1 MIIKQTTLD
10 LNGPE
15 LTFTTHPS
23 SATINQGGSTTMTGT
38 AVAAFSSQDP
48 PNPATNTGS
57 ISYQWYAINIFGRI
71 TGPLEDGTNSSL
83 GVTLSGTNTNTL
95 SISNASIPN
104 ANGVRFYLVAD
115 YVPSAYSQP
124 EGSAVVVGTARSTG
138 NAFNDPKSSNTA
150 TLTVNPTLTLTSNPS
165 SREIAENQF
174 ETFSA
179 SASASDGS
187 SVSIQWQLNGSDL
200 SDSSTVSGSR
210 SNTLRI
216 SRPSAGTYYI
226 RAKFTHPTASNS
238 PIYSST
244 ATFNV
249 VLARA
254 ILNYEVFSDSGTSA
268 STGQIDLAQQG
279 GDSYIFRAG
288 GGSEPW
294 QTTCIYAP
302 ERDINVEI
310 ELAGARGHA
319 SGTKRGGYGGVTRF
333 RFQLQQNTEYVLK
346 IGHTYGYGVAP
357 TGGVYSGGGMTI
369 FYRGAHVVAAAGGG
383 GGAAAKGKGG
393 HGGGAGQSGADGEG
407 RGGGNGGRS
416 VGAGSLPY
424 EGSFAGRVGLDDV
437 PTSTN
442 GGWLSSCTWGG
453 WWRTTQGKSPCQ
465 ALGKVYMYNA
475 RGDRISNTTN
485 NIERGFK
492 PGKAFRNNGGRAQK
506 TQDGAGGSGAYGGD
520 AAKKGSSHG
529 GGGGSGYWNG
539 EGQLMLAQR
548 GSNNDVKGYVK
559 ITVV

>member
-57 ISYQWYAINIFGRI
+57 ISYQWYAINIFSRI
-71 TGPLEDGTNSSL
+71 VGPLEDGTNSSL

-104 ANGVRFYLVAD
+104 ANGVQFYLVAD

-124 EGSAVVVGTARSTG
+124 EGSAVTVGTGRSTG

-165 SREIAENQF
+165 SREIAENEF

-187 SVSIQWQLNGSDL
+187 RVSIQWQLNGSDL

-238 PIYSST
+238 PIYSGT

-254 ILNYEVFSDSGTSA
+254 ILNYEVFTDSGYSA
-268 STGQIDLAQQG
+268 STGQVDLAQQS
-279 GDSYIFRAG
+279 GDSYTFFSG
-288 GGSEPW
+288 GGTGW

-302 ERDINVEI
+302 ERDIDVEI
-310 ELAGARGHA
+310 EIAGSKGHDN
-319 SGTKRGGYGGVTRF
+319 GKRRGGYGGMTKF
-333 RFQLQQNTEYVLK
+333 RYQLQRNTEYILK

-357 TGGVYSGGGMTI
+357 TGGVYSGGGMTV

-383 GGAAAKGKGG
+383 GGAAERGRGG
-393 HGGGAGQSGADGEG
+393 HGGGAGQSGQDGYG
-407 RGGGNGGRS
+407 RGKGAGGQS
-416 VGAGSLPY
+416 VGTGSLPST
-424 EGSFAGRVGLDDV
+424 GSFAGRVGLDDV
-437 PTSTN
+437 PTSTD
-442 GGWLSSCTWGG
+442 GGWLSSCTHGG
-453 WWRTTQGKSPCQ
+453 WWRTKKGKSPC
-465 ALGKVYMYNA
+465 AHLGKIYMYNA
-475 RGDRISNTTN
+475 VGDIISNTTDT
-485 NIERGFK
+485 IERSFK
-492 PGKAFRNNGGRAQK
+492 TGRAYRNNGGRAQK
-506 TQDGAGGSGAYGGD
+506 TSDGAGGSGAYGGN
-520 AAKKGSSHG
+520 AAKKSSRHG

-539 EGQLMLAQR
+539 EGRLIDAQR
-548 GSNNDVKGYVK
+548 GANNDVRGYVK

>member
-15 LTFTTHPS
+15 LIFTTHPS

-57 ISYQWYAINIFGRI
+57 ISYQWYAIDIFGRPSS
-71 TGPLEDGTNSSL
+71 PLEDGTNSSL

-124 EGSAVVVGTARSTG
+124 VGSAVTVGTGRSTG

-165 SREIAENQF
+165 SREIAENEF

-254 ILNYEVFSDSGTSA
+254 ILNYEVFTDGGYSA
-268 STGQIDLAQQG
+268 NTGQIDLKQQSG
-279 GDSYIFRAG
+279 NSYTFFSG
-288 GGSEPW
+288 GGTGW

-302 ERDINVEI
+302 ERDIDVYI
-310 ELAGARGHA
+310 ELAGAKGRNQG
-319 SGTKRGGYGGVTRF
+319 GKRGGDGGYTKIRY
-333 RFQLQQNTEYVLK
+333 QLQRNTEYILK
-346 IGHTYGYGVAP
+346 VGHSYGYNVAP
-357 TGGVYSGGGMTI
+357 TGGVSSGGGMTI

-383 GGAAAKGKGG
+383 GGSASKGKGG
-393 HGGGAGQSGADGEG
+393 DGGGAGQSGGDGQG
-407 RGGGNGGRS
+407 RGGGKGGQS
-416 VGAGSLPY
+416 VGTGGLPY
-424 EGSFAGRVGLDDV
+424 EGSFAGGVGLDDV

-453 WWRTTQGKSPCQ
+453 WWRTSQGKSPCD
-465 ALGKVYMYNA
+465 ALGKIYMYNA
-475 RGDRISNTTN
+475 MGNIISNTTDT
-485 NIERGFK
+485 IQRGFK

-506 TQDGAGGSGAYGGD
+506 TSDGAGGSGAYGGD

-539 EGQLMLAQR
+539 EGQLISAER
-548 GSNNDVKGYVK
+548 GVNRDVRGYVK